1 MTSTLQRLSRDA
13 PLPRGVDAIF
23 AMALRSCST
32 AAVDELMAFTS
43 QAVQR
48 YAKVCCVCLW
58 VRACMN
64 VPAVSAP
71 KPQPSEMD
79 RLHPQTQVR

>member
-58 VRACMN
+58 VRACMFIR
-64 VPAVSAP
+64 VCVGVLLRKPRDVS
-71 KPQPSEMD
+71 
-79 RLHPQTQVR
+79 R